1 MSAVLDNITDL
12 VEIQEP
18 KANAVVIT
26 GTSDGSSLMRM
37 IETAMS
43 RPDADIAKLA
53 GLLAIKERWDATE
66 AKKDYHEAMAAFK
79 QNPPTILKDKHVE
92 FTNNKGSL
100 TSYDHATI
108 GNVVKQIVA
117 GLAEHDLSHSWSTE
131 QLDGGQVAV
140 TCTITHKSG
149 HSESVTL
156 KAGRDESGGKNSIQ
170 ALGSAITYL
179 QRYTLLAITGLAVE
193 DGSDDD
199 GAGVGTES
207 AESRLELWS
216 LRARVAKTPDE
227 LKEVRKSAGTAFSEA
242 KDVDGWNSF
251 KAVYADCKATMQGG
265 AA

>member
-1 MSAVLDNITDL
+1 MSAVMEQVTDVVDITPKNTASNL
-12 VEIQEP
+12 VVMTPGQL
-18 KANAVVIT
+18 V
-26 GTSDGSSLMRM
+26 GQLMQQGGSM
-37 IETAMS
+37 
-43 RPDADIAKLA
+43 D
-53 GLLAIKERWDATE
+53 LLAMERLMGLQERWDANE
-66 AKKDYHEAMAAFK
+66 AKKAYHAAMAAFK

-92 FTNNKGSL
+92 FTTSKG
-100 TSYDHATI
+100 TTAYDHATI

-117 GLAEHDLSHSWSTE
+117 SLAEHDLSHSWSTE

-140 TCTITHKSG
+140 TCTITHKAG

-199 GAGVGTES
+199 GRGADGSTMDAS
-207 AESRLELWS
+207 TRLELWT
-216 LRARVAKTPDE
+216 LRARAAKTLDE
-227 LKEVRKSAGTAFSEA
+227 LKAVRAAVGTAFSDA
-242 KDVDGWNSF
+242 KDIDGWNSF
-251 KAVYADCKATMQGG
+251 KAVYIDCRTVLEGG

>member
-1 MSAVLDNITDL
+1 MSAVMEQVTDVVDITPAKSSGAL
-12 VEIQEP
+12 VAMTPGQL
-18 KANAVVIT
+18 V
-26 GTSDGSSLMRM
+26 GQLMQQGGSM
-37 IETAMS
+37 
-43 RPDADIAKLA
+43 D
-53 GLLAIKERWDATE
+53 LLAMERLMGLQERWDANE
-66 AKKDYHEAMAAFK
+66 AKKAYHAAMAAFK

-92 FTNNKGSL
+92 FTTSKG
-100 TSYDHATI
+100 TTAYDHATI

-117 GLAEHDLSHSWSTE
+117 ALAEHDLSHSWSTE

-140 TCTITHKSG
+140 TCTITHKAG

-199 GAGVGTES
+199 GRGADGSTMDAS
-207 AESRLELWS
+207 TRLELWT
-216 LRARVAKTPDE
+216 LRARAAKTLDE
-227 LKEVRKSAGTAFSEA
+227 LKAVRAAVGTAFSAA
-242 KDVDGWNSF
+242 KDIDGWNSF
-251 KAVYADCKATMQGG
+251 KAVYIDCRAVLEGG

>member
-1 MSAVLDNITDL
+1 MSAVMEQVTDVVDITPKNTASNL
-12 VEIQEP
+12 VVMTPGQL
-18 KANAVVIT
+18 V
-26 GTSDGSSLMRM
+26 GQLMQQGGSM
-37 IETAMS
+37 
-43 RPDADIAKLA
+43 D
-53 GLLAIKERWDATE
+53 LLAMERLMGLQERWDANE
-66 AKKDYHEAMAAFK
+66 AKKAYHAAMAAFK

-92 FTNNKGSL
+92 FTTSKG
-100 TSYDHATI
+100 TTAYDHATI

-117 GLAEHDLSHSWSTE
+117 SLAEHDLSHSWSTE

-140 TCTITHKSG
+140 TCTITHKAG

-199 GAGVGTES
+199 GRGADGSTMDAS
-207 AESRLELWS
+207 TRLELWT
-216 LRARVAKTPDE
+216 LRARAAKTLDE
-227 LKEVRKSAGTAFSEA
+227 LKAVRAAVGTAFSDA
-242 KDVDGWNSF
+242 KDIDGWNSF
-251 KAVYADCKATMQGG
+251 KAVYIDCRAVLEGG

>member
-1 MSAVLDNITDL
+1 MSAVMEQVSDVVDITPKNTASNL
-12 VEIQEP
+12 VVMTPGQL
-18 KANAVVIT
+18 VSQVMQQ
-26 GTSDGSSLMRM
+26 GGSM
-37 IETAMS
+37 
-43 RPDADIAKLA
+43 D
-53 GLLAIKERWDATE
+53 LLAMERLMGLQERWDANE
-66 AKKDYHEAMAAFK
+66 AKKAYHAAMAAFK

-92 FTNNKGSL
+92 FTTTKGT

-117 GLAEHDLSHSWSTE
+117 SLAEHDLSHSWSTE

-140 TCTITHKSG
+140 TCSITHKAG

-199 GAGVGTES
+199 GRSTDGAAMDS
-207 AESRLELWS
+207 ATRLELWT
-216 LRARVAKTPDE
+216 LRARDAKTPEELIAIRKAAGQDFAQVKDE
-227 LKEVRKSAGTAFSEA
+227 G
-242 KDVDGWNSF
+242 GWTSF
-251 KAVYADCKATMQGG
+251 KAQYDDCKTVMQQS
-265 AA
+265 AKA

>member
-1 MSAVLDNITDL
+1 MSAVMEQVSDVVDITPKNTASNL
-12 VEIQEP
+12 VVMTPGQL
-18 KANAVVIT
+18 V
-26 GTSDGSSLMRM
+26 GQLMQQGGSM
-37 IETAMS
+37 
-43 RPDADIAKLA
+43 D
-53 GLLAIKERWDATE
+53 LLAMERLMGLQERWDANE
-66 AKKDYHEAMAAFK
+66 AKKAYHAAMAAFK

-92 FTNNKGSL
+92 FTTSKG
-100 TSYDHATI
+100 TTAYVHATI

-117 GLAEHDLSHSWSTE
+117 SLAEHDLSHSWSTE

-140 TCTITHKSG
+140 TCTITHKAG

-199 GAGVGTES
+199 GRGADGSTMDAS
-207 AESRLELWS
+207 TRLEPWTLS
-216 LRARVAKTPDE
+216 ARVAKTLDE
-227 LKEVRKSAGTAFSEA
+227 LKAVRAAVGTSFSDA
-242 KDVDGWNSF
+242 KDIDGWNSF
-251 KAVYADCKATMQGG
+251 KAVYIDCRTVLEGG

>member
-1 MSAVLDNITDL
+1 MSAVMEQITD
-12 VEIQEP
+12 V
-18 KANAVVIT
+18 
-26 GTSDGSSLMRM
+26 
-37 IETAMS
+37 
-43 RPDADIAKLA
+43 ADITPSKPASALVVMTPGQLVSQLMQQGGALDLA
-53 GLLAIKERWDATE
+53 SMERLMGLQERWDANE
-66 AKKDYHEAMAAFK
+66 AKKAYHAAMAAFK

-92 FTNNKGSL
+92 FTTSKG
-100 TSYDHATI
+100 TTAYDHATI

-117 GLAEHDLSHSWSTE
+117 SLAEHDLSHSWSTE

-140 TCTITHKSG
+140 TCTITHKAG

-199 GAGVGTES
+199 GAGGGAMTSET
-207 AESRLELWS
+207 RLELWS
-216 LRARVAKTPDE
+216 LRARAATTQDE
-227 LKEVRKSAGTAFSEA
+227 LKAIRKGANAEFSAA
-242 KDVDGWNSF
+242 KDLAGFTSF
-251 KAVYADCKATMQGG
+251 KATYEACMDSIGG

>member
-1 MSAVLDNITDL
+1 MSAVMEQVTDVVDIKVKNTASNL
-12 VEIQEP
+12 VVMTPGQL
-18 KANAVVIT
+18 V
-26 GTSDGSSLMRM
+26 GQLMQQGGSM
-37 IETAMS
+37 
-43 RPDADIAKLA
+43 D
-53 GLLAIKERWDATE
+53 LLAMERLMGLQERWDANE
-66 AKKDYHEAMAAFK
+66 AKKAYHAAMAAFK

-92 FTNNKGSL
+92 FTTSKG
-100 TSYDHATI
+100 TTAYDHATI

-117 GLAEHDLSHSWSTE
+117 SLAEHDLSHSWSTE

-140 TCTITHKSG
+140 TCTITHKAG

-199 GAGVGTES
+199 GRGADGSTMDAS
-207 AESRLELWS
+207 TRLELWT
-216 LRARVAKTPDE
+216 LRARAAKTLDE
-227 LKEVRKSAGTAFSEA
+227 LKAVRAAVGTAFSDA
-242 KDVDGWNSF
+242 KDIDGWNSL
-251 KAVYADCKATMQGG
+251 KAVYIDCRTVLEGG

>member
-1 MSAVLDNITDL
+1 MSAVMEQVTDVVDITPKNTASNL
-12 VEIQEP
+12 VVMTPGQL
-18 KANAVVIT
+18 V
-26 GTSDGSSLMRM
+26 GQLMQQGGSM
-37 IETAMS
+37 
-43 RPDADIAKLA
+43 D
-53 GLLAIKERWDATE
+53 LLAMERLMGLQERWDANE
-66 AKKDYHEAMAAFK
+66 AKKAYHAAMAAFK

-92 FTNNKGSL
+92 FTTSKG
-100 TSYDHATI
+100 TTAYDHATI

-117 GLAEHDLSHSWSTE
+117 SLAEHDLSHSWSTE

-140 TCTITHKSG
+140 TCSITHKAG

-199 GAGVGTES
+199 GRSTDGAAMDS
-207 AESRLELWS
+207 ATRLELWT
-216 LRARVAKTPDE
+216 LRARAAKTLDD
-227 LKEVRKSAGTAFSEA
+227 LKAVRAAVGTSFSDA
-242 KDVDGWNSF
+242 KDIDGWNSF
-251 KAVYADCKATMQGG
+251 KAVYIDCRAVLEGG